1 MGNKESTPQFSLTPA
16 MFYVLLSLADGD
28 KHGYAILKEVSQNSG
43 GKVRLSAGTLYGVI
57 RRLESEG
64 LITESA
70 SRPRA
75 ALDDERRRYYR
86 ISPLGRNI
94 AAAEAQRMEQLV
106 DIARSKLLLRKT
118 NPA

>member
-1 MGNKESTPQFSLTPA
+1 MSNKESASQVSLSPA

-28 KHGYAILKEVSQNSG
+28 KHGYAILKEVSQNSD

-57 RRLESEG
+57 RKLQTEG
-64 LITESA
+64 YIVEAET
-70 SRPRA
+70 RPRA

-86 ISPLGRNI
+86 LTPQGKTVAS
-94 AAAEAQRMEQLV
+94 AEAQRMEQLV
-106 DIARSKLLLRKT
+106 NIARSKLLLRKT